1 VFLLIVTRSIAPD
14 ENALPRLQPYLSCML
29 VICIITFLFYKLPKY
44 VYRYPLE
51 SNGGYLKG
59 EIEKNG
65 HQKRLVFLD
74 KNIQNNFVSWNDP
87 FLSEPVIIV
96 RDYGKRNPEAMK
108 YFPDYKPA
116 FYRMQIGYE
125 KKKLNAAF
133 KFYDK
138 PSDHPPGYISSFEL
152 AMTMQAAND
161 YWTKDCFDI
170 TYTDFF
176 NAEESA
182 DNLAFL
188 ASEEQK
194 LPPTKRYKD
203 HFHEAL
209 IHSARMLLLPKLAFE
224 ERGLEWFSVFDPNK
238 FRREYFAAMR
248 SLEESGDVGKSILKQ
263 LGKVQRRID
272 RDHDGTMADEELNR
286 YLTEKIRIFF
296 MGG

>member
-1 VFLLIVTRSIAPD
+1 MVTRSIAPD
-14 ENALPRLQPYLSCML
+14 ESALPKLQPYLACLL
-29 VICIITFLFYKLPKY
+29 VICVATFLFYKLPKY

-51 SNGGYLKG
+51 SNGGYLKS

-87 FLSEPVIIV
+87 FLAQPVIIV
-96 RDYGKRNPEAMK
+96 RDYGKRNPDAMR
-108 YFPDYKPA
+108 YFPEYKPT
-116 FYRMQIGYE
+116 FYRMQIEYE

-138 PSDHPPGYISSFEL
+138 PSDHPEGYISSFEL

-176 NAEESA
+176 NAGESA
-182 DNLAFL
+182 ENLAFL
-188 ASEEQK
+188 ASEEK
-194 LPPTKRYKD
+194 NLPAAKRYKD

-224 ERGLEWFSVFDPNK
+224 ERGLDWFMAFDAKK
-238 FRREYFAAMR
+238 FREEYSAAIH
-248 SLEESGDVGKSILKQ
+248 SLQESGDVGKSILKQ
-263 LGKVQRRID
+263 LEKVRKRID
-272 RDHDGTMADEELNR
+272 RNRDGTMADNELNR